1 MMNRT
6 VYDYT
11 HERIGYGFN
20 EKNPVVIEKETDYIL
35 SKVLASFAIFFQDKV
50 VGIKVS
56 NEQFTYTAEYLLSP
70 THKKNLITWLD
81 RVYEINSPVSE
92 LDFGKWKIDLDTWY
106 YELGGVSIEYIYH
119 DDYLLTASEAADL
132 LGISKVTLRKYVN
145 QGLECQDNN
154 GSHKKIPKH
163 AVELMRDAVYAIRM
177 QMNYQTKK
185 KLVQTPQERLI
196 EIIQE
201 VAELQ
206 IQYGKRTYQEAFE
219 GMAEGDLEDP
229 IDYYRW
235 EALTEEM
242 DEILKIAGNTKGN

>member
-11 HERIGYGFN
+11 HKQIGYGFN
-20 EKNPVVIEKETDYIL
+20 EKNSVVIEKETDYIL
-35 SKVLASFAIFFQDKV
+35 SKVLASFATLFQDKV
-50 VGIKVS
+50 VGIQVS

-70 THKKNLITWLD
+70 KHKKNLITWLD
-81 RVYEINSPVSE
+81 RVYEVNSPVSD
-92 LDFGKWKIDLDTWY
+92 LDFGKLKIDLDTWY

-177 QMNYQTKK
+177 QMNYQKKK
-185 KLVQTPQERLI
+185 KLEQTPQERLI

-206 IQYGKRTYQEAFE
+206 MRYGKKTYQEAFE

-235 EALTEEM
+235 EALSEEM